1 MITWEEIE
9 RVCAYHNIIVYGL
22 GKRASNLF
30 ERLGTQYAI
39 AEVIDNDRSKQGM
52 RVDELLPETFQTS
65 GGSVI
70 VSSPSVLLKYKPDD
84 TGILVVSGR
93 YFGDIKRELE
103 RKGFYRIYDMYSCDE
118 LLPANDSATHLKKK
132 EAYIQCCLEM
142 EINAEKIVFNAFADY
157 ADHEKYISEAMH
169 VKHPDWE
176 LVWLVESL
184 DSELPDYVRKV
195 RKSNWKKVI
204 YEMETAKIWIS
215 DLPVSDDI
223 VKREGQIY
231 IQTKHWASI
240 TLKRFYLDAA
250 TFNSV
255 QEKRSVWKRESDIID
270 YIVAGSWF
278 DRESCIR
285 GFAFDREFI
294 MAGSPRSDGLFRAQ
308 ENKKKVYSCYEIP
321 EKVHVLMFAP
331 TYRFSRESGKTVH
344 QSREIDFAYHA
355 VKDALGKRFGGEWMI
370 ALRLHPSVAQAAK
383 EMEFPDFVFD
393 VSTYMDSEELVSAF
407 DIVVSDY
414 SSIMF
419 EPAFIGKPVLLYAP
433 DLADYLENEYD
444 LLLDYSELPFDI
456 AETME
461 EFCGNI
467 MKFDKDVYLKRVDAF
482 LDRYGV
488 HEDGHASERAVD
500 FISGLLR

>member
-1 MITWEEIE
+1 MERLSDMSMWEEIE
-9 RVCAYHNIIVYGL
+9 
-22 GKRASNLF
+22 
-30 ERLGTQYAI
+30 
-39 AEVIDNDRSKQGM
+39 
-52 RVDELLPETFQTS
+52 
-65 GGSVI
+65 
-70 VSSPSVLLKYKPDD
+70 
-84 TGILVVSGR
+84 
-93 YFGDIKRELE
+93 
-103 RKGFYRIYDMYSCDE
+103 
-118 LLPANDSATHLKKK
+118 ANDLAALLKKK
-132 EAYIQCCLEM
+132 EEYIQRCLEM
-142 EINAEKIVFNAFADY
+142 EIDAGKIVFNAFADY

-169 VKHPDWE
+169 VKHPDWD
-176 LVWLVESL
+176 LVWLVGSL
-184 DSELPDYVRKV
+184 DSKLPDYVRKV
-195 RKSNWKKVI
+195 QKSNWKKVI
-204 YEMETAKIWIS
+204 YEMETAKVWIS
-215 DLPVSDDI
+215 DLPILDEL

-255 QEKRSVWKRESDIID
+255 QEKRSVWKRESEIID

-278 DRESCIR
+278 DRESCR
-285 GFAFDREFI
+285 KGFAFDKEFI
-294 MAGSPRSDGLFRAQ
+294 MAGSPRSDGLFRTQ

-321 EKVHVLMFAP
+321 ENIHVLMFAP

-344 QSREIDFAYHA
+344 QPGEIDFAYHA
-355 VKDALGKRFGGEWMI
+355 VKDALGKRFGGEWKI
-370 ALRLHPSVAQAAK
+370 ALRLHPSVVQAAK

-419 EPAFIGKPVLLYAP
+419 EPAFIRKPVLLYAP
-433 DLADYLENEYD
+433 DLDDYLENEYD
-444 LLLDYSELPFDI
+444 LLFDYRDLPFDM

-461 EFCGNI
+461 ELCGNI
-467 MKFDKDVYLKRVDAF
+467 MKFDEDAYVNRVDAF

-500 FISGLLR
+500 FISELLT